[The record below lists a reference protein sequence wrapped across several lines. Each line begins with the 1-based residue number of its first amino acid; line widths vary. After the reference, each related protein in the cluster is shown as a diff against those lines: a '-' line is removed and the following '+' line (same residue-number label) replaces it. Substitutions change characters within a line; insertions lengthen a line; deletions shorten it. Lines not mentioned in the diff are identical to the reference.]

1 MVVARL
7 DPRVQ
12 LVPRVLEVYLA
23 PRELLGY
30 LDREVKKDL
39 RERKETRVHE
49 VCKDVLEKG
58 LV

>member
-1 MVVARL
+1 MEVARL

-12 LVPRVLEVYLA
+12 LAPRAPEAYLA
-23 PRELLGY
+23 PRELLEY

-49 VCKDVLEKG
+49 VCRDVLEKG
-58 LV
+58 

>member
-1 MVVARL
+1 MEVARL

-12 LVPRVLEVYLA
+12 LAPRVREVYLA
-23 PRELLGY
+23 PRELLEY

-49 VCKDVLEKG
+49 VCRDVLVKG
-58 LV
+58 SV